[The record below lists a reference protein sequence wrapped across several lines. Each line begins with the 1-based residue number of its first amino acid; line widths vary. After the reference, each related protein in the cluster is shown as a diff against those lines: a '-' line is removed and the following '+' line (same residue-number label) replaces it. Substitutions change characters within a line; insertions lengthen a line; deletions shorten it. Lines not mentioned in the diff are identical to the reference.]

1 MPAYERINAV
11 VSLTLI
17 GLALYFVL
25 DFPRQVTTF
34 TLFGTPLEVDSPRQ
48 WLMVVLLGGL
58 AMAGTD
64 SVVRVHPE
72 LSTRRLGYLAT
83 FWTLPG
89 LLVILATQTLGL
101 APSPLAWAVGLVIV
115 GLLLWLTIN
124 TEFQQVAPGS
134 KVGLWLR
141 LWPHFIGYTIAL
153 AFFIVIYQARSR
165 SALSATGI
173 LLVSGLTAL
182 ALLRQSPVDI
192 GKTWLFATVIGLS
205 MGQVTWALNYW
216 RTGALNA
223 GLLLFLIF
231 YVMVGVAQ
239 QQLFGTLTRRTLWE
253 FGTIA
258 LVALLVIFNL

>member
-124 TEFQQVAPGS
+124 TEFQQVAPG
-134 KVGLWLR
+134 
-141 LWPHFIGYTIAL
+141 
-153 AFFIVIYQARSR
+153 
-165 SALSATGI
+165 
-173 LLVSGLTAL
+173 
-182 ALLRQSPVDI
+182 LRQSPVDI